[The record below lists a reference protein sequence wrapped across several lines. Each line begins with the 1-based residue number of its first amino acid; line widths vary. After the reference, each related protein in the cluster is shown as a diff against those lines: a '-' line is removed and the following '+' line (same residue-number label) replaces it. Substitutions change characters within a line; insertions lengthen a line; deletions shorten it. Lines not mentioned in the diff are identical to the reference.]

1 MIPIRQFKEL
11 WDYVADNISD
21 THGDKIITGVYLVD
35 DESHMNAIV
44 KNKISNKQIFLV
56 ARTPSSDEIMINQDN
71 FAEMD
76 QVLIYVLKK
85 ISAGDM
91 SEEDLMDEREQ
102 TQVIMTRIKQFL
114 KDLMDDTDD
123 SNEFTMMLKSFYRSK
138 KHTDRERNFLECN
151 GWSLSFGLQTNSYDN
166 TTFIQ

>member
-1 MIPIRQFKEL
+1 MIPVRQFKSL
-11 WDYVADNISD
+11 WDYVADNIKD
-21 THGDKIITGVYLVD
+21 LRGDKLITGVYLVD

-44 KNKISNKQIFLV
+44 KNKIRNKQVFLV

-85 ISAGDM
+85 VAAADM
-91 SEEDLMDEREQ
+91 NEDDLMDEREE
-102 TQVIMTRIKQFL
+102 TQIIMTRVKQFL
-114 KDLMDDTDD
+114 KDLMDDTDNC
-123 SNEFTMMLKSFYRSK
+123 NEYSMMLKGFFRSK

-151 GWSLSFGLQTNSYDN
+151 GWSISFGLQTNSYDN